1 MQLGKQ
7 LGRNVLKGLSSLLI
21 LSLVLAF
28 TAHPSF
34 AATPARSAKWVV
46 SVTYQNLGTK
56 ATPIQVL
63 FYPEGNSTPVT
74 YDPLS
79 GGTLAAGAGES
90 FFVGNVSGLA
100 GGFQGN
106 AVMSASEPLAATVVQ
121 FSQEAGYK
129 MRLLFNGFSN
139 TSVSNQYL
147 VATALFNKFARTTIF
162 SIQNTESTDIK
173 ATVNFYDADN
183 AGNLAATKEF
193 NIPANSSKYIE
204 MDDVNDTG
212 LTGKTTFNGSA
223 IVVAKTAAGANANVV
238 ASAGEYYTDRAVAT
252 SFEGLPLSAA
262 ATTLYMATALCQ
274 RFNLDTFYAVQ
285 NASLTDNA
293 KITVTYKNLD
303 GSTKATDGPYD
314 IGPGQK
320 RSIITCSPSDK
331 TNMAGFTGAAV
342 ITSQGAAIAAIGK
355 AQNSTAAGSAGT
367 ADVLTAFLGAKEG
380 ASKLALPFVR
390 WASDARFAAS
400 TGGQQRT
407 FIAIQNLESS
417 EVKVDVEYYNSSGT
431 LVATHPLTIAA
442 NSKGNSDAKT
452 AGALGKGGMN
462 ADEFGYYPGNKFG
475 GAVIVRANA
484 ANPNA
489 KLIAIARVQH
499 PGAGEDYNAVPIP

>member
-7 LGRNVLKGLSSLLI
+7 LGRKALKGLALAMTLSLL
-21 LSLVLAF
+21 LAF
-28 TAHPSF
+28 TASSTF

-56 ATPIQVL
+56 ATAIQVL
-63 FYPEGNSTPVT
+63 FYPEGSSSAVT

-90 FFVGNVSGLA
+90 FFVGNVSGLS

-147 VATALFNKFARTTIF
+147 VATALFNKFARTTVF

-173 ATVNFYDADN
+173 ATVNLYDADN
-183 AGNLAATKEF
+183 AGALASSKEF

-204 MDDVNDTG
+204 MDDANDTG

-223 IVVAKTAAGANANVV
+223 IVVAKTAAGANANIV

-252 SFEGLPLSAA
+252 SFEGLPLSATA
-262 ATTLYMATALCQ
+262 NTLYMATALCQ

-285 NASLTDNA
+285 NASLTDKA
-293 KITVTYKNLD
+293 TITVSYKNLD
-303 GSTKATDGPYD
+303 GTTKATDGPYE

-320 RSIITCSPSDK
+320 RSIVTCSPSDK
-331 TNMAGFTGAAV
+331 TAMAGFTGAAV
-342 ITSQGAAIAAIGK
+342 ITSQGAPIAAIGK
-355 AQNSTAAGSAGT
+355 AQGSAPTPPAAT

-380 ASKLALPFVR
+380 SSKIALPFVR

-407 FIAIQNLESS
+407 FIAIQNLEGS
-417 EVKVDVEYYNSSGT
+417 EVKVNVKYYDSAGG
-431 LVATHPLTIAA
+431 LVATQPLTLAA
-442 NSKGNSDAKT
+442 NSKGNSDANA
-452 AGALGKGGMN
+452 AGALGKNGMN

-475 GAVIVRANA
+475 GAVIVEADA
-484 ANPNA
+484 ANPTA

-499 PGAGEDYNAVPIP
+499 PGAGEDYNGVPVP